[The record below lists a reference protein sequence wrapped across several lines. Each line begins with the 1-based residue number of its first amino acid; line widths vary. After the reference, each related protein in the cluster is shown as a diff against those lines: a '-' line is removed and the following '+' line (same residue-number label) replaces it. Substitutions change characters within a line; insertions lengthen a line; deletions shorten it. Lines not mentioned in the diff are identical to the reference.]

1 MVPFLSTDIL
11 KNPYHTSCKR
21 AIAMWLADNRF
32 SREPRGLRSS
42 EESPERGREVTGP
55 HFLSAQPQRKRV
67 NYCNPPGG
75 LNSNL
80 NGLDVYKTLVFI
92 CL

>member
-1 MVPFLSTDIL
+1 
-11 KNPYHTSCKR
+11 
-21 AIAMWLADNRF
+21 MWLADNRF
-32 SREPRGLRSS
+32 RALKQGRGGGTALLSHISS
-42 EESPERGREVTGP
+42 VPSHGG
-55 HFLSAQPQRKRV
+55 SGV

-80 NGLDVYKTLVFI
+80 NGLDVYKFLVLI